1 MWKLSSNFQ
10 SFLCS
15 RNLPSALFQ
24 RPTSMASIR
33 SILLVIAL
41 ALQGSEA
48 LPDCQGYIHSGTIAY
63 FNSAPI
69 TFSYELATAL
79 DCQRWCEKVSKC
91 QAWLYVDQS
100 NQCDLHRTEALSV
113 SDNAGFIFGG
123 CTTKAANASR
133 TAPTPSSSMHSAVI
147 STPTAS
153 ETASETAYS
162 VRSHPFQ
169 ECCSGLM
176 ANVILLSKAHARR
189 EILRHK
195 QKGHHRKL

>member
-1 MWKLSSNFQ
+1 
-10 SFLCS
+10 
-15 RNLPSALFQ
+15 
-24 RPTSMASIR
+24 MASIR

-48 LPDCQGYIHSGTIAY
+48 LPDCQSYIHSETIAY

-91 QAWLYVDQS
+91 QAWVYVEQS

-123 CTTKAANASR
+123 CKPRAANESR
-133 TAPTPSSSMHSAVI
+133 TAPTPSSSLHSVVI
-147 STPTAS
+147 STPTS
-153 ETASETAYS
+153 SETAYL

-169 ECCSGLM
+169 ASCSGLT
-176 ANVILLSKAHARR
+176 ANILLLKAHARR

-195 QKGHHRKL
+195 HKGHHPNL

>member
-1 MWKLSSNFQ
+1 MWKLTSSCPR
-10 SFLCS
+10 FLCPC
-15 RNLPSALFQ
+15 NLPSAPFHRL
-24 RPTSMASIR
+24 TSMASIR

-79 DCQRWCEKVSKC
+79 DCQRWCEKVSTC

-100 NQCDLHRTEALSV
+100 NQCDLHRTKALSV

-123 CTTKAANASR
+123 CTPRAANESP
-133 TAPTPSSSMHSAVI
+133 TTSTPSSSLHSAVI
-147 STPTAS
+147 STARTS
-153 ETASETAYS
+153 EIAYS
-162 VRSHPFQ
+162 VRSHSFQ
-169 ECCSGLM
+169 ACCSGPT

-195 QKGHHRKL
+195 HKGHHQKL